1 MDILTTAL
9 PWTEIGW
16 GAIVVLVV
24 LLIIRGHLV
33 PRVTHLEIVEDR
45 NRWRSMAEELQKE
58 NTKLLIVGE
67 LGVNSIYAIEEV
79 VKAQLDKREQKKGNP

>member
-1 MDILTTAL
+1 MDILTASL

-24 LLIIRGHLV
+24 LLIIRGYLV
-33 PRVTHLEIVEDR
+33 PRVTHMEMVEDR
-45 NRWRSMAEELQKE
+45 DRWRAMAEALQKE

-79 VKAQLDKREQKKGNP
+79 VRAQMDKREAERGNP